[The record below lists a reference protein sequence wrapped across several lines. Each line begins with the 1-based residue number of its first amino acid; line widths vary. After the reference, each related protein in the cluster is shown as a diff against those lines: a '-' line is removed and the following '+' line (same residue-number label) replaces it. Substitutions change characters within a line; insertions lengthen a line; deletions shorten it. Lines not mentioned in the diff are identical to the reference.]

1 MRVGRFPLRSMTV
14 AGDKRKWSPS
24 RSATTWWT
32 VNAKFDTEFRPPPT
46 NTSWS
51 WSSGNSEPSLV
62 GFIRDWTRR
71 RSRKRLPDTMQTVG
85 ELLGEGRRDRRK
97 RLTKPNPELESSELA
112 PRGRRFESG

>member
-71 RSRKRLPDTMQTVG
+71 QGPEAFAGHDADCWGAV
-85 ELLGEGRRDRRK
+85 GEGRRDRRK
-97 RLTKPNPELESSELA
+97 RLTKPNPELESSEIA
-112 PRGRRFESG
+112 PRGR